1 MRNDKFDDVENSLL
15 ETNESHGWWRGEGG
29 VDIAVLFAMGS
40 GSGKGISKVSDR
52 CSGRS
57 KNYH

>member
-29 VDIAVLFAMGS
+29 VDIAVLFCYGS
-40 GSGKGISKVSDR
+40 REWKR
-52 CSGRS
+52 
-57 KNYH
+57 HF